1 LNSYSKKAD
10 VFKPTNFVSTSATKD
25 SRHAYNTVPAQGS
38 LEAVLAGQTKKFA
51 QEENI

>member
-1 LNSYSKKAD
+1 
-10 VFKPTNFVSTSATKD
+10 
-25 SRHAYNTVPAQGS
+25 VPAQGS